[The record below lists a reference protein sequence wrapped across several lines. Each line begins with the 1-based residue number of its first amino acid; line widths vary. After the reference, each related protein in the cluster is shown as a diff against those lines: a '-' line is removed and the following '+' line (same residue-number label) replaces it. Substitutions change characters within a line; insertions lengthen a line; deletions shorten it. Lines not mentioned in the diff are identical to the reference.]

1 LDKTIVK
8 KYNILLRKK
17 HYLVLE
23 GYDPRIHALYFCPQL
38 YKYNSDKQLVALEG
52 EEIGK
57 LLAQSVKDGVIE
69 GFRGTNHRTL
79 CHPSLEFL
87 QP

>member
-1 LDKTIVK
+1 VDKNIVT
-8 KYNILLRKK
+8 KYNIFLRKA
-17 HYLVLE
+17 HYLILE

-52 EEIGK
+52 EEIGR

-69 GFRGTNHRTL
+69 QLITL
-79 CHPSLEFL
+79 HPS
-87 QP
+87 Q